1 MLMNIPPEITIA
13 SFSLV
18 GILTGYVWND
28 QNKRI
33 IKIEEEQT
41 KCPFPKVRTDLA
53 IIKTDLKWLK
63 EEFKHIKK

>member
-1 MLMNIPPEITIA
+1 MLSNIPPEITIA

-33 IKIEEEQT
+33 CKIEEEQN
-41 KCPFPKVRTDLA
+41 KCPFPNIKIDIA
-53 IIKTDLKWLK
+53 EMKTDIKWILRNM
-63 EEFKHIKK
+63 KK